1 MELNALFISYI
12 CIMKKQIKIMVAD
25 DHWLIR
31 QVIQLMVNADGHLQF
46 AGQAGNV
53 KELLDEIEKNRPD
66 VIIMDVE
73 LPDIKGTVATKM
85 IKDKYP
91 EIEIIA
97 FSDYDEP
104 QYIQAM
110 KDAGAKGYV
119 TKERGHDE
127 LVKAI
132 LKASK
137 GECYYPLLFNI

>member
-1 MELNALFISYI
+1 
-12 CIMKKQIKIMVAD
+12 MKKQIKIMVAD

-31 QVIQLMVNADGHLQF
+31 QVVQLMVNADGQLQL
-46 AGQAGNV
+46 AGQAGSAR
-53 KELLDEIEKNRPD
+53 ELLEQIEKDCPD
-66 VIIMDVE
+66 VVIMDVE

-91 EIEIIA
+91 QIEVIA

-104 QYIQAM
+104 QYIQEM
-110 KDAGAKGYV
+110 KDAGAKAYV